1 LELINKPTCI
11 TYVREMLRCQHPD
24 KIALQRY
31 SVTIANLTR
40 AILQS
45 RPN

>member
-1 LELINKPTCI
+1 LELINKPICI
-11 TYVREMLRCQHPD
+11 IYVREMCQHSD

-31 SVTIANLTR
+31 SVTIVNLTR